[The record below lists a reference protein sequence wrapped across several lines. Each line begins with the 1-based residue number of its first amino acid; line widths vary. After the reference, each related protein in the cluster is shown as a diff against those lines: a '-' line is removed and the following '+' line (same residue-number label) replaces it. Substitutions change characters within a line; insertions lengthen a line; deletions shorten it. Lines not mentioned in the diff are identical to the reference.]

1 MQVNNV
7 NSNQNF
13 GMAMTIQ
20 KNACKLLSKKLNGDA
35 ANIGLLN
42 SMVKSQENNPF
53 GIFIRE
59 NKGRLEAVISD
70 DTEKLT
76 ADKKGILLKQGLF
89 ERLFQTP
96 LKFIENCCKYA
107 NHLKDEQEVN
117 KTIESI
123 FGGKTFD

>member
-1 MQVNNV
+1 
-7 NSNQNF
+7 
-13 GMAMTIQ
+13 
-20 KNACKLLSKKLNGDA
+20 
-35 ANIGLLN
+35 
-42 SMVKSQENNPF
+42 MVKSQENNPF

-89 ERLFQTP
+89 ERLFQSP